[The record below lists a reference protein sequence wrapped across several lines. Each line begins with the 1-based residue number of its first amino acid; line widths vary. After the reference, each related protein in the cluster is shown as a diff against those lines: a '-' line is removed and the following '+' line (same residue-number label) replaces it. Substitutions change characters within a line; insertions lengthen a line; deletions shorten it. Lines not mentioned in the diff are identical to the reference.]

1 MLQGHQ
7 LMDESV
13 AEVHAAAHAEAN
25 KLISNHVSLQQ
36 QVPCNLQIA
45 NCKLQ
50 IANCKLQIANLA
62 SWLTAEF
69 AAG

>member
-1 MLQGHQ
+1 
-7 LMDESV
+7 MDESV

-50 IANCKLQIANLA
+50 IANCKFCKLGNC
-62 SWLTAEF
+62 
-69 AAG
+69 